1 MAGKVSRKKRC
12 DCPLISHRLEG
23 RRRRRNGRLY
33 HIVLTAHVK
42 IEKMESEL
50 VVAYFLSTVRGYA
63 ILGRFYGVWV

>member
-1 MAGKVSRKKRC
+1 MSKRARCTKRC

-33 HIVLTAHVK
+33 HIVLTAHVR